1 MPQPH
6 PSQSKRKSGG
16 PRPQERAAAGEARL
30 EDRTREDLY
39 ALARDLGIPGF
50 SEMSKAELIEAI
62 RRR

>member
-6 PSQSKRKSGG
+6 ESREAKTGKRAPK
-16 PRPQERAAAGEARL
+16 RQAEAPPRL

-39 ALARDLGIPGF
+39 ALARDLEIPGF
-50 SEMSKAELIEAI
+50 VEMSKAELIEAI